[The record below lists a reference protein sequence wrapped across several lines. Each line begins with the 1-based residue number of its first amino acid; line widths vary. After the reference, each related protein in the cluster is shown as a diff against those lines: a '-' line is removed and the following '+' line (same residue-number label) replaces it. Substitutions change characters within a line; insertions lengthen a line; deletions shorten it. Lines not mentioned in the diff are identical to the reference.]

1 MPETLENLIDYLE
14 SLTDRAPLAQLVER
28 LRQSQID
35 CADVAGAIRFS
46 ERGYASQLLRAGP
59 WYEIFV
65 FCWKSGQRSPVHDHA
80 ATSCAVRVLRGVA
93 TETFFELAANGAA
106 RAASSHE
113 LGPGDV
119 SSRQDLDL
127 HEIANL
133 QPGDAELVTLHVY
146 SPPMGEVGIYATMSG
161 GRD

>member
-1 MPETLENLIDYLE
+1 MPQTLQNLIEHLD
-14 SLTDRAPLAQLVER
+14 SLTGRAPLPQLADR
-28 LRQSQID
+28 LRQVQMD

-46 ERGYASQLLRAGP
+46 ERGYASKLLRAGP
-59 WYEIFV
+59 WYELFV

-93 TETFFELAANGAA
+93 TETLFELAANGVAWPV
-106 RAASSHE
+106 SSRE

-119 SSRQDLDL
+119 STRQDLDL

-133 QPGDAELVTLHVY
+133 QPGDADLVTLHVY
-146 SPPMGEVGIYATMSG
+146 SPPMGEVGIYPSDRG
-161 GRD
+161 